1 MWRKLLRVVGF
12 LIGCGLVLAYIL
24 YASHLAQEH
33 RAEQRVE
40 EVVISISDSTKT
52 QLFASSEQIRKQI
65 KRGGFRI
72 VNEAVDSVDAV
83 KISKYITN
91 NGFVSGADVYVTY
104 SGKVYIDV
112 KQHKPIVRLLCG
124 GRNSY
129 ITAEGD
135 VFRSPQGSAYYTS
148 VVTGGYT
155 PLFGANYE
163 GNVASNYE
171 FLMEKEDSRL
181 VKLGEQFASVKR
193 ERGLCL
199 ARRVDLRKQRKQGV
213 FESDENHKQ
222 RKVGIDMELASC
234 DEKLKAL
241 KAQKTKIEREQQ
253 RVELR
258 KKKIEKKYGDF
269 VNLINF
275 VTKVSEDSFWSAEVV
290 QFVADTTST
299 GEISLQL
306 VPRSGDFVVEFG
318 TLADCDAK
326 LQKLEKFYDDGL
338 SQIGWNRYKIVDVR
352 YNKQVICTE

>member
-1 MWRKLLRVVGF
+1 M
-12 LIGCGLVLAYIL
+12 IGCGLVLAYIL
-24 YASHLAQEH
+24 YASHLVQEH

-40 EVVISISDSTKT
+40 EVVISISDSTRT

-83 KISKYITN
+83 KISEYITN

-171 FLMEKEDSRL
+171 LLMEKEDSRL

-193 ERGLCL
+193 ESGLCL

-241 KAQKTKIEREQQ
+241 KAQKEKIEREQQ

-258 KKKIEKKYGDF
+258 KKKIEKKYDDF

-318 TLADCDAK
+318 TLADGDEK